1 MALGQVYDVHNLRK
15 PWRSNSMDI
24 TSLAYNTKEA
34 VEAYFCENTNIVK
47 AWEGNQGFLSHT
59 K

>member
-1 MALGQVYDVHNLRK
+1 
-15 PWRSNSMDI
+15 MDI

-59 K
+59 KWGI